1 MDKYNLIIFKFEI
14 FYEILKELEE
24 NINFNISDVEDI
36 EVLNKLAVN
45 SKNYLVVS
53 KKKLDNIENQFIL
66 DKAPIKISKLIEKL
80 NVNFL
85 RLQFS
90 TNSDLNIKGYKLNLN
105 SRELIKNNLLLK
117 LTEKEANIII
127 YLSDSKKIVDI
138 KQLQSKVW
146 GYNSKLETHTVE
158 THIYRLRKKIL
169 ECFKDKNFIISKKN
183 GYEIN

>member
-1 MDKYNLIIFKFEI
+1 M
-14 FYEILKELEE
+14 
-24 NINFNISDVEDI
+24 
-36 EVLNKLAVN
+36 
-45 SKNYLVVS
+45 
-53 KKKLDNIENQFIL
+53 
-66 DKAPIKISKLIEKL
+66 
-80 NVNFL
+80 
-85 RLQFS
+85 
-90 TNSDLNIKGYKLNLN
+90 
-105 SRELIKNNLLLK
+105 LK